1 MDPENYMLNIFRTG
15 NPDLLID
22 EQYVDNVLY
31 NSILPIKLNQ
41 YLYGVK
47 DFKISKSQYSSN
59 SFGYR
64 GPEFGEQVDMICIG
78 DSHTYGSGM
87 PDKMI
92 WTSLLFDMLGQS
104 YVNLARPGGSIQ
116 SCVNNAL
123 SYIKKYGKPKKI
135 LAVFPDLGRINVVLN
150 TKINRAINIE
160 INGPADVQMLSNYS
174 SEDIPKYIKKPFL
187 VEYTNNM
194 ETAMMMSL
202 RSILFLEMYCEEAGI
217 ELFWTS
223 ISKNSH
229 DALLFLSGNSNSYNN
244 FVDLEHDLWG
254 GGIAENQGFEYLC
267 TDSNHKAQATCHM
280 DLLDLYGNIFFAAMD
295 RVSSDGKPMNPHIG
309 LHRHTH
315 IAEKFYSL
323 VKGGS

>member
-1 MDPENYMLNIFRTG
+1 MSLESYMLNIFRTG
-15 NPDLLID
+15 DPDSLID
-22 EQYVDNVLY
+22 EKYVDNVLY
-31 NSILPIKLNQ
+31 NGILPVKPNQ
-41 YLYGVK
+41 YLYGVQ
-47 DFKISKSQYSSN
+47 DFQIDRSQYSAN
-59 SFGYR
+59 SLGYR
-64 GPEFGEQVDMICIG
+64 GPEFGQQVDIICIG

-92 WTSLLFDMLGQS
+92 WTSLLFDMFGKS
-104 YVNLARPGGSIQ
+104 YVNLARPGGSVQ
-116 SCVNNAL
+116 SCIDNAL

-150 TKINRAINIE
+150 TKINRAMNIE

-202 RSILFLEMYCEEAGI
+202 RSILFLEMYCKEAGI

-223 ISKNSH
+223 ISQNSH
-229 DALLFLSGNSNSYNN
+229 AALLFLSKNSDSYNN
-244 FVDLEHDLWG
+244 FVDLEHDWW
-254 GGIAENQGFEYLC
+254 GGIAENPGFEYFC
-267 TDSNHKAQATCHM
+267 TDSNHKAHATCHM

-295 RVSSDGKPMNPHIG
+295 RVSSDGKPMSPHIG
-309 LHRHTH
+309 LHRHIH

-323 VKGGS
+323 MEGGS